1 MVDNFELVKSRLSIR
16 DVVEYY
22 TGEHFNRDDKC
33 HCPFPDHAEDKNPS
47 FSILKDKNTFKC
59 FGCDKGGSVIDFV
72 MMYKQVDKVQ
82 AVNML
87 NSDFNL
93 GLNNSKP
100 TPKKEDIKS
109 YLLRCEK
116 NVGQTDYFAKRGLSP
131 TTIKNHRLGYDA
143 SKKAVT
149 IPYNSRMNYYQL
161 RFTEEKRFYKPPTKE
176 AGEEPLYNENA
187 LTKITGN
194 PIFIVESPICAMS
207 IEQYGERAV
216 AICGGGGVNKLEKAL
231 KGKKTSELGFVLSLD
246 NDDTGQRYTSEITA
260 FLKRK
265 GIKFVVCNIAGT
277 EKDPNDLLM
286 KSAEALVKNIIKA
299 KQEYFRS
306 CTNYGDLKSAN
317 EIVSMNIKPTN
328 WFVEDLFTTGLSIIC
343 GASKI
348 GKSWFVQNLC
358 LSISNGDKFLDKPT
372 HKQTCWYMALED
384 DDALTQ
390 ARLNKMLKG
399 KTAPANFLISHNIY
413 LMDRPKQ
420 DVPTLMEYIAENIK
434 RNPEIKMVVIDT
446 FQKVRSSAIHGES
459 MYAHDYRDIS
469 TLKQLAD
476 ELNIA
481 IVLIHHT
488 NKMRDRDTDGDP
500 FSKISGTN
508 GLMAS
513 ADCIFLLS
521 KKRDEPSVNF
531 TFTGRKIRYDTCTLC
546 QNESDMTWTKLGTA
560 EEEAHKKKLKEYQN
574 NPYVITI
581 KHLLASNDGDWSG
594 SSTKFVEELG
604 KLYPNGLPINPSPA
618 NVGKELN
625 NLADDLKEIDSIIHL
640 NVNPHGGTNGRSH
653 RFYYISQK
661 REQSSIY

>member
-1 MVDNFELVKSRLSIR
+1 MGDIFDEVKNRLSIR

-22 TGEHFNRDDKC
+22 TGEHFYRDDKC
-33 HCPFPDHAEDKNPS
+33 HCPFPDHAGDSNPS
-47 FSILKDKNTFKC
+47 FSILKEKNTFKC

-93 GLNNSKP
+93 GLNTNKP
-100 TPKKEDIKS
+100 TQKQFEIKS

-116 NVGQTDYFAKRGLSP
+116 CVSKTKYFEQRGLSP
-131 TTIKNHRLGYDA
+131 TTIKNHRLGYDEN
-143 SKKAVT
+143 KKAVT
-149 IPYNSRMNYYQL
+149 IPYNGKMNYYQL
-161 RFTEEKRFYKPPTKE
+161 RFVNKREFYKPPTKQ
-176 AGEEPLYNENA
+176 AGAEPLYNEVA
-187 LTKITGN
+187 LTCAKGN

-231 KGKKTSELGFVLSLD
+231 KGKKTSELGFILSLD
-246 NDDTGQRYTSEITA
+246 NDDTGQRYTSEISA
-260 FLKRK
+260 FLKSK
-265 GIKFVVCNIAGT
+265 KIKFIVFNVSGK

-286 KSAEALVKNIIKA
+286 KSPEALIKNILSA

-384 DDALTQ
+384 DDDLTQ

-399 KTAPANFLISHNIY
+399 KTAPVNFLISHNIY
-413 LMDRPKQ
+413 MMDRPKQ
-420 DVPTLMEYIAENIK
+420 NIPTLMEYIAENIK

-446 FQKVRSSAIHGES
+446 FQKVRSSA
-459 MYAHDYRDIS
+459 M
-469 TLKQLAD
+469 
-476 ELNIA
+476 
-481 IVLIHHT
+481 
-488 NKMRDRDTDGDP
+488 
-500 FSKISGTN
+500 
-508 GLMAS
+508 LM
-513 ADCIFLLS
+513 
-521 KKRDEPSVNF
+521 
-531 TFTGRKIRYDTCTLC
+531 
-546 QNESDMTWTKLGTA
+546 
-560 EEEAHKKKLKEYQN
+560 
-574 NPYVITI
+574 ITE
-581 KHLLASNDGDWSG
+581 
-594 SSTKFVEELG
+594 T
-604 KLYPNGLPINPSPA
+604 YP
-618 NVGKELN
+618 
-625 NLADDLKEIDSIIHL
+625 H
-640 NVNPHGGTNGRSH
+640 
-653 RFYYISQK
+653 
-661 REQSSIY
+661 